1 MPTDPDRPSLPRV
14 LSLVD
19 VTASGVGIIVGAG
32 IYVLLGPAT
41 ERAGGLVWLA
51 FVLSAVV
58 CGLTALSYAE
68 LSSMFPRAGG
78 EYEYARHS
86 MHRHGAF
93 MVGWTMLAGL
103 TVAGAT
109 VALGFARYFNYFWPI
124 GSRWAALGLLV
135 AMSSLAAL
143 GIRRSTWVVV
153 AFSVVQIGGLL
164 FVSAVGLHHIGEVD
178 LLAGSGDGWF
188 ASARGVATSV
198 ALVFFAFI
206 GFDEVTTL
214 SEETQDPT
222 RTTPRALLGALAI
235 SSLLY
240 VLVSVTAV
248 SVLGPDELARS
259 EQPLRDV
266 VATAVGDDAGAVMA
280 VLAMITTANTVL
292 LVITAATRMLFAMA
306 RQGDLPRR
314 FEHLD
319 ARGTPRRATVAV
331 ALAAAVFVLVGRF
344 ELVASATDVAVYATF
359 LFVNFIVI
367 ALRLR
372 RPDIVRAFRV
382 PISIGR
388 VPVVPVVATVVTIWM
403 VALLEFRAIAVA
415 GGIMSLGLVMSLVR
429 GSRPKTFG

>member
-1 MPTDPDRPSLPRV
+1 MPPTPDRPSLPRV
-14 LSLVD
+14 LGLVD

-68 LSSMFPRAGG
+68 LSSVFPRAGG

-124 GSRWAALGLLV
+124 GSRWAGLGLLV

-153 AFSVVQIGGLL
+153 VFSVIQIGGLL
-164 FVSAVGLHHIGEVD
+164 FVSAVG
-178 LLAGSGDGWF
+178 
-188 ASARGVATSV
+188 
-198 ALVFFAFI
+198 
-206 GFDEVTTL
+206 
-214 SEETQDPT
+214 
-222 RTTPRALLGALAI
+222 
-235 SSLLY
+235 
-240 VLVSVTAV
+240 
-248 SVLGPDELARS
+248 
-259 EQPLRDV
+259 
-266 VATAVGDDAGAVMA
+266 
-280 VLAMITTANTVL
+280 
-292 LVITAATRMLFAMA
+292 
-306 RQGDLPRR
+306 
-314 FEHLD
+314 
-319 ARGTPRRATVAV
+319 
-331 ALAAAVFVLVGRF
+331 RF
-344 ELVASATDVAVYATF
+344 ELIASATDVAVYATF

-367 ALRLR
+367 ALRVR
-372 RPDIVRAFRV
+372 RPDMVRPFRV

-403 VALLEFRAIAVA
+403 VALLELRAIAVA
-415 GGIMSLGLVMSLVR
+415 GAIMSVGLVMSLVR
-429 GSRPKTFG
+429 GSLPKSVR